1 VTCERGGV
9 DHRTYEP
16 ISGPGRSRHAASPDR
31 RASPSAQPSGRAGTH
46 SERLPTVEG
55 GTRVTPVPDGVP
67 PTGRRREFGPT
78 TRKRGDPSSCRSS
91 TRAAAVTAPAARRT
105 RTRQAGI
112 LIDEGVVRRRD
123 VEGAHLNRALQR
135 AGRQVTRRHAV
146 FLDHRRVG
154 MREGAV
160 LSHGRSRTN
169 RQLRPG
175 AGASRA
181 T

>member
-1 VTCERGGV
+1 MIAGPLAPDGVLARSMPPTAERLAVTCERGDV
-9 DHRTYEP
+9 DHRTYERV
-16 ISGPGRSRHAASPDR
+16 SGPGRSRHAASLNR

-78 TRKRGDPSSCRSS
+78 TRKGGDPSSCRSS

-123 VEGAHLNRALQR
+123 AEGAHLNRALQR

-154 MREGAV
+154 MR
-160 LSHGRSRTN
+160 
-169 RQLRPG
+169 
-175 AGASRA
+175 
-181 T
+181 